1 MKAVEW
7 IITFIVFLALAFLAY
22 AIVQITWILISPY
35 LALMR

>member
-22 AIVQITWILISPY
+22 AIAQIAWILISPY

>member
-7 IITFIVFLALAFLAY
+7 IITFIVFLALAFLFY
-22 AIVQITWILISPY
+22 AIVQIAWILISPY